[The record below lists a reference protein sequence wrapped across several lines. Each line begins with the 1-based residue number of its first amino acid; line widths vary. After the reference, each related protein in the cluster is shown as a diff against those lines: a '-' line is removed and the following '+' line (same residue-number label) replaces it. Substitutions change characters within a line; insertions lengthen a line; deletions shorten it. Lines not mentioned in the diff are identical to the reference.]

1 MIIWIASYPKSGNTW
16 VRSFLTNYLSD
27 ETSFS
32 FQQLNKIKKF
42 PRKELFDKLKINYE
56 DFEQIAAHWIN
67 MQEIVNSNQKTTFLK
82 THNAMAK
89 VNNFTFTNS
98 INTKGFIYLVRDP
111 RDVVLSYASHLG
123 KSVEETFSIME
134 NDKSFEMLDI
144 NSNLK
149 MSILGSWSSNYKSW
163 KNCSVAKGLIIKYE
177 DLVSNPRENFNKII
191 KYLSKL
197 NNFKINEN
205 KIVESINNT
214 SFNTLRKLE
223 LKEGFDEKGSNF
235 FFRKGVVGDW
245 KQNLDQKIAKKI
257 EMIFKNEMLELGY
270 L

>member
-27 ETSFS
+27 KKSFS
-32 FQQLNKIKKF
+32 FDQLNEIKKF
-42 PRKELFDKLKINYE
+42 PRKDLFDKLKINYN
-56 DFEQIAAHWIN
+56 DFEQIASHWIN
-67 MQEIVNSNQKTTFLK
+67 MQEIINSNKKITFLK

-89 VNNFTFTNS
+89 VNNFNFTNS
-98 INTKGFIYLVRDP
+98 INTKGFIYMVRDP

-123 KSVEETFSIME
+123 KSVEETFSIMK

-144 NSNLK
+144 NSNQK

-177 DLVSNPRENFNKII
+177 DLVSNPLKNFNKII
-191 KYLSKL
+191 KYLSRL
-197 NNFKINEN
+197 NSLEIDKN
-205 KIVESINNT
+205 KITESINNT
-214 SFNTLRKLE
+214 NFKILKKLE
-223 LKEGFDEKGSNF
+223 FEKGFDEKGSNV
-235 FFRKGVVGDW
+235 FFRNGVVGEW
-245 KQNLDQKIAKKI
+245 QKNLDHNIVKQI
-257 EMIFKNEMLELGY
+257 EEVFNKEMLELGY